1 MQRSIDIFLSFFAL
15 VILAPV
21 FIFVGIALRLTGE
34 GKIFYRQNRVG
45 LRGETFKLIKFA
57 TMLENSPN
65 IGARTLTLKNDPRV
79 LPLGRILRKTKI
91 NELPQILNVL
101 IGDMAIVGPRP
112 LVIEGELVYSPEVR
126 EKIRSVRPG
135 LTGLGSLLLRDE
147 EALYGERQDAHQ
159 FYVNSIQPFKA
170 KIELWYIENHT
181 LILDLKIIIL
191 TALVIV
197 FPNFNVSNYLGIS
210 VKLED

>member
-1 MQRSIDIFLSFFAL
+1 MQRSIDIFLSFFSL

-21 FIFVGIALRLTGE
+21 FVLVGIALRLTGE

-79 LPLGRILRKTKI
+79 LPLGRFLRKTKV
-91 NELPQILNVL
+91 NELPQIFNVL

-147 EALYGERQDAHQ
+147 EALYGERHDAHQ
-159 FYVNSIQPFKA
+159 YYVNSIQPFKA
-170 KIELWYIENHT
+170 KIELWYIENRT
-181 LILDLKIIIL
+181 VLLDLKIIML

-197 FPNFNVSNYLGIS
+197 SPNFNVGKYLGIS
-210 VKLED
+210 ITLEG